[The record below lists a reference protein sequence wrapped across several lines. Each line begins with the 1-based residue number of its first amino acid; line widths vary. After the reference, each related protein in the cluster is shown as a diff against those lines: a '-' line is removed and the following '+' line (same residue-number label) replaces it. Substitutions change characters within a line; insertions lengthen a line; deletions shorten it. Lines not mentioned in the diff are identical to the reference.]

1 MIFLLKYFKTG
12 VLVWTAWRVWSRVDL
27 WGWSDHVIVV
37 LLGRGPKIEPEV
49 DKSLQKLSDRDRN
62 IFTHNY
68 LYVTISSFNIVF
80 ENEQLISMSHQH
92 ELSINSM
99 ILHADFKAICCSPVR
114 LKAVHFGR
122 SFTSVLLFLETVRY
136 KSFRPVTLDLTQSF
150 KV

>member
-80 ENEQLISMSHQH
+80 ENEQLINMSHQH
-92 ELSINSM
+92 KSSINSM
-99 ILHADFKAICCSPVR
+99 IPQADFKAICYSPVR
-114 LKAVHFGR
+114 LKTVHFGR
-122 SFTSVLLFLETVRY
+122 SFTSALLFLETVRY
-136 KSFRPVTLDLTQSF
+136 
-150 KV
+150 